1 VCYPE
6 RYWKGEDLLHGT
18 TQIVDKTAEISSE
31 GSRLLELARMRRAR
45 EVQLSDSIHTP
56 HYAAASLGQ
65 SPYVALPNV
74 GIIVLR
80 RKGWG
85 C

>member
-1 VCYPE
+1 M
-6 RYWKGEDLLHGT
+6 RGT
-18 TQIVDKTAEISSE
+18 TQIIDRTAETSSE
-31 GSRLLELARMRRAR
+31 DLRLVDLARMRRVR
-45 EVQLSDSIHTP
+45 EVKLSDSIHTP
-56 HYAAASLGQ
+56 HYTAASLGQ